1 MPSYTK
7 QGGKFATFFKLK
19 IEKDLITVQQVFL
32 CQIPQVGSLARF
44 FPSIEW

>member
-19 IEKDLITVQQVFL
+19 IKKGFDYCAEQVFL
-32 CQIPQVGSLARF
+32 CQIPQVGPFARI
-44 FPSIEW
+44 PSIN